1 MAKVLGGEAAH
12 GMLALSPRA
21 VERLET
27 HTPPWPVPKLFR
39 LANKQKLIKGIF
51 DGSTINTPSMI
62 CTEDV
67 FDALNWVDS
76 IGGIKELIKIS
87 NENLKIVEEWIDKS
101 DGLNLCVKIKIKRSA
116 TSITLLIKDEWFNK
130 I

>member
-1 MAKVLGGEAAH
+1 MAKSFGGEAAH
-12 GMLALSPRA
+12 GMIALSPRA
-21 VERLET
+21 VKRLET

-67 FDALNWVDS
+67 IDALNWVEFV
-76 IGGIKELIKIS
+76 GGIDELVKIS
-87 NENLKIVEEWIDKS
+87 NENLNIIEQWINKS
-101 DGLNLCVKIKIKRSA
+101 
-116 TSITLLIKDEWFNK
+116 EWFEFM
-130 I
+130 